1 MVILYSP
8 VCGDVCFKTRVC
20 LYFGDFFLSL
30 EGLRSTEQ
38 HTQPTLSYILSAQL
52 SKSKYQKELISI
64 KITFSWYSD
73 FPALQNSL

>member
-8 VCGDVCFKTRVC
+8 VCGGVVCFKTRVC
-20 LYFGDFFLSL
+20 LYLGNFFSTLR

-38 HTQPTLSYILSAQL
+38 HTRSTLSYILSAQL

-64 KITFSWYSD
+64 KITSWYSD
-73 FPALQNSL
+73 S